1 MHLDGAGDIPAPQSS
16 QGIPCP
22 FKSENHNCG
31 FRSVQVIS
39 CKRLS
44 SRIVPDAL
52 VVATRL
58 LSTAASFRWTPFS
71 QGSDAR
77 SVSADL
83 VPNAK

>member
-1 MHLDGAGDIPAPQSS
+1 MRPDG
-16 QGIPCP
+16 QGT
-22 FKSENHNCG
+22 FLHRNHHRASLARLKSENHNCG